1 MLQDALPERAGELTT
16 SQRAFLHQL
25 ADRLPGVVWED
36 SALQTA
42 VFDVARLTP
51 IAPAQA
57 FKALYRVLLDR
68 DSGPKAGNLLAFLDQ
83 DFLLKRLRDPKLAA
97 MTNRNS
103 GGRPAITREEFRC
116 LDWLEHREH
125 IANNSPPKAKLAKG
139 WVQSY
144 KAFDEGEVS
153 ACRPGYIVEYT
164 VAFDD
169 NKTHTCGASCWES
182 LPNRQPLTRR
192 AEAYSR

>member
-16 SQRAFLHQL
+16 SQRAFLCQL
-25 ADRLPGVVWED
+25 AARLPGVVRED

-68 DSGPKAGNLLAFLDQ
+68 DSGPKAGNLLAFLDR
-83 DFLLKRLRDPKLAA
+83 DFLLKRLRELPYDQEAFWQETAISREDFAA
-97 MTNRNS
+97 WT
-103 GGRPAITREEFRC
+103 A
-116 LDWLEHREH
+116 EHRAH
-125 IANNSPPKAKLAKG
+125 ITQLTAEAKLGQA
-139 WVQSY
+139 QPE
-144 KAFDEGEVS
+144 AS
-153 ACRPGYIVEYT
+153 ARLGIVEYT

-169 NKTHTCGASCWES
+169 SKTH
-182 LPNRQPLTRR
+182 LRR
-192 AEAYSR
+192 VLLGEFVEHAAFDAAAEGYIGRLREKYQLAVS